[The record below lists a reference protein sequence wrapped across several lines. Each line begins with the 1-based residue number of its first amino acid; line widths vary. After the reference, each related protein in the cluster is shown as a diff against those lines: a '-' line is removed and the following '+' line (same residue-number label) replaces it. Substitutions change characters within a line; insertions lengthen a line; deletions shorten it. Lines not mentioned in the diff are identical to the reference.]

1 MQENNILFLQKIEN
15 VTWKA
20 CRGEGVNFCNEWVF
34 FRVVVPYR
42 IRCVCQ
48 EMPESE
54 SETTCTTTQP
64 GRTLVRRKLDET
76 SPAGSKSERPVRAYL
91 GQIYRWLDRRT
102 KVAKFIKSRSMEV
115 LISNMY
121 EDKICRVSQ
130 EKILFWNFRFFLLFW
145 QFWTI
150 SSRR

>member
-1 MQENNILFLQKIEN
+1 M
-15 VTWKA
+15 
-20 CRGEGVNFCNEWVF
+20 
-34 FRVVVPYR
+34 
-42 IRCVCQ
+42 CQ

-54 SETTCTTTQP
+54 TKCTTTQP

-102 KVAKFIKSRSMEV
+102 KVAKFIKSCSMEV

-121 EDKICRVSQ
+121 EDKIYRVSQ
-130 EKILFWNFRFFLLFW
+130 EITFLKFQVLYCFDNFGPFFSKIMDHLNH
-145 QFWTI
+145 I
-150 SSRR
+150 GS

>member
-1 MQENNILFLQKIEN
+1 MQENNIFFLKKIEK
-15 VTWKA
+15 VAWKA
-20 CRGEGVNFCNEWVF
+20 SKGEGVNFCNEWAF
-34 FRVVVPYR
+34 FRGVVPYPYR

-54 SETTCTTTQP
+54 TKCTTTQP

-102 KVAKFIKSRSMEV
+102 KVAKFIKSCSMEV

-121 EDKICRVSQ
+121 EDKIYRVSQ
-130 EKILFWNFRFFLLFW
+130 EITFLKFQVLYRFGASY
-145 QFWTI
+145 
-150 SSRR
+150 SSVLA

>member
-1 MQENNILFLQKIEN
+1 M
-15 VTWKA
+15 
-20 CRGEGVNFCNEWVF
+20 
-34 FRVVVPYR
+34 
-42 IRCVCQ
+42 CQ
-48 EMPESE
+48 EMPG
-54 SETTCTTTQP
+54 SETKCTTTQP

-121 EDKICRVSQ
+121 EDKIYRVSQ
-130 EKILFWNFRFFLLFW
+130 EFFFEISGFRPF
-145 QFWTI
+145 
-150 SSRR
+150 

>member
-1 MQENNILFLQKIEN
+1 MN
-15 VTWKA
+15 VF
-20 CRGEGVNFCNEWVF
+20 RG
-34 FRVVVPYR
+34 VVPYR

-54 SETTCTTTQP
+54 TKCTTTQP

-102 KVAKFIKSRSMEV
+102 QVAKFTKSRSMEV
-115 LISNMY
+115 LISNVY
-121 EDKICRVSQ
+121 KDKIYTTGCPRKNTEISGLGPYCQFCSIVS
-130 EKILFWNFRFFLLFW
+130 ERYFSLDALFKWD
-145 QFWTI
+145 I
-150 SSRR
+150 S

>member
-1 MQENNILFLQKIEN
+1 M
-15 VTWKA
+15 
-20 CRGEGVNFCNEWVF
+20 
-34 FRVVVPYR
+34 
-42 IRCVCQ
+42 CQ

-54 SETTCTTTQP
+54 TKCTTTQP

-102 KVAKFIKSRSMEV
+102 KVAKSIKSRSMEV

-121 EDKICRVSQ
+121 EDKIYRVSQ
-130 EKILFWNFRFFLLFW
+130 EKYFSEISGLGPYCQFCSIVSERYFSLDALFKWD
-145 QFWTI
+145 I
-150 SSRR
+150 S